1 MPLIN
6 KYQQKKITI
15 NYLKQKLNKLGKKK
29 FLFITG
35 KKSFKK
41 SGAKFFFEP
50 LIKNKDYSFFY
61 KVKSYPDISE
71 LKSLILQIKKYNP
84 NLIFAVGGGTVMDL
98 SKIANFLCYSQNVKS
113 DILNSN
119 YNYKRV
125 FCNLIA
131 IPTTAGSG
139 AEVTSNAVIY
149 INKKKFSVESNF
161 IKPNNFCLIPD
172 FIKKNNFKLKSASG
186 FDAIAQGVESIF
198 SMKSN
203 LISYKYAVD
212 SLKLSLKNYLPY
224 LKQPNTINSKKMLEA
239 ANLAGKAINI
249 SKTTAPH
256 ALSYPFTSYFGI
268 SHGHA
273 VAITFNEFL
282 KFNYLNKKTAK
293 SNFNI
298 NDRFKVLFK
307 LTQTQ
312 NINELEKYFIEL
324 EKNAKINVNFNDLG
338 INIHKNIG
346 LILKNVNIQ
355 RLSNNPIPLD
365 YRTIKKL
372 LLQKR

>member
-1 MPLIN
+1 M
-6 KYQQKKITI
+6 K
-15 NYLKQKLNKLGKKK
+15 
-29 FLFITG
+29 
-35 KKSFKK
+35 
-41 SGAKFFFEP
+41 
-50 LIKNKDYSFFY
+50 
-61 KVKSYPDISE
+61 
-71 LKSLILQIKKYNP
+71 
-84 NLIFAVGGGTVMDL
+84 
-98 SKIANFLCYSQNVKS
+98 
-113 DILNSN
+113 SN
-119 YNYKRV
+119 YNYKKV

-139 AEVTSNAVIY
+139 AEATSNAVIY
-149 INKKKFSVESNF
+149 INKKKFSVESNL

-186 FDAIAQGVESIF
+186 FDAIAQGVESLF

-224 LKQPNTINSKKMLEA
+224 LKQPNTINSKKMLDA
-239 ANLAGKAINI
+239 ANLAGQAISI

-256 ALSYPFTSYFGI
+256 ALSYPFTSYYGI

-282 KFNYLNKKTAK
+282 KLNYLNKKTAK
-293 SNFNI
+293 SNFNL
-298 NDRFKVLFK
+298 NDRFKILFK

-312 NINELEKYFIEL
+312 NINELHKFFIEL

-338 INIHKNIG
+338 INIHKNID
-346 LILKNVNIQ
+346 LILKNINIQ
-355 RLSNNPIPLD
+355 RLSNNPISLD
-365 YRTIKKL
+365 YSTIKKL

>member
-1 MPLIN
+1 MS
-6 KYQQKKITI
+6 KKRITI
-15 NYLKQKLNKLGKKK
+15 KYLKKKLNKLGKKK
-29 FLFITG
+29 FFFITG

-41 SGAKFFFEP
+41 SGAKIFFDP
-50 LIKNKDYSFFY
+50 LIKNKNYSFFY
-61 KVKSYPDISE
+61 KTKSYPDLSE
-71 LKSLILQIKKYNP
+71 LKSLIFKIKKYNP
-84 NLIFAVGGGTVMDL
+84 NYIFAVGGGAVMDL
-98 SKIANFLCYSQNVKS
+98 SKIANFLCYSKNIKS
-113 DILNSN
+113 DILKSN
-119 YNYKRV
+119 YNYKKV

-139 AEVTSNAVIY
+139 AEATSNAVIY
-149 INKKKFSVESNF
+149 INKKKFSVEGNL
-161 IKPNNFCLIPD
+161 IKPDKFCLIPD

-186 FDAIAQGVESIF
+186 FDAIAQGVESLF

-203 LISYKYAVD
+203 LASYKYAVE
-212 SLKLSLKNYLPY
+212 SLKLSFKNYLPY
-224 LKQPNTINSKKMLEA
+224 LRQPNTTNSKNMLEA
-239 ANLAGKAINI
+239 ANLAGEAINI

-282 KFNYLNKKTAK
+282 KFNFLNKENAK
-293 SNFNI
+293 SNFSL
-298 NDRFKVLFK
+298 NDRFKILFK

-312 NINELEKYFIEL
+312 NINELQKYFIEL
-324 EKNAKINVNFNDLG
+324 EKKAKINVNFNALD
-338 INIHKNIG
+338 INIDKNID

-372 LLQKR
+372 LLQKI

>member
-1 MPLIN
+1 MG
-6 KYQQKKITI
+6 KKNITK
-15 NYLKQKLNKLGKKK
+15 NYLKKRIKKIEKKK
-29 FLFITG
+29 IFFITG

-41 SGAKFFFEP
+41 SGAKLFFDP
-50 LIKNKDYSFFY
+50 LIKGKDYSFFY
-61 KVKSYPDISE
+61 KIKSYPDLVE
-71 LKSLILQIKKYNP
+71 LKSLISQIKKKKP
-84 NLIFAVGGGTVMDL
+84 ILIIAVGGGAIMDL
-98 SKIANFLCYSQNVKS
+98 SKIANYLCFSKNVKS
-113 DILNSN
+113 DILKSN
-119 YNYKRV
+119 YNYKKV

-139 AEVTSNAVIY
+139 AEATSNAVIY
-149 INKKKFSVESNF
+149 INKKKFSVESNL

-186 FDAIAQGVESIF
+186 FDAIAQGVESLF

-203 LISYKYAVD
+203 LTSYKYAVD

-224 LKQPNTINSKKMLEA
+224 LKQSNTINSKKMLEA
-239 ANLAGKAINI
+239 ANLAGEAINI

-268 SHGHA
+268 NHGHA

-282 KFNYLNKKTAK
+282 KFNYLNRKTAK
-293 SNFNI
+293 SNFSL
-298 NDRFKVLFK
+298 NDRYKILFK

-312 NINELEKYFIEL
+312 NINELQKYFIEL
-324 EKNAKINVNFNDLG
+324 EKKAKINVNFNDLG
-338 INIHKNIG
+338 INIHKNID

-355 RLSNNPIPLD
+355 RLSNNPVSLD